1 LHLIDTAGIT
11 PTDDPIEQIGVQRS
25 RAAAESAGVVLLVFD
40 GAEQLTE
47 QDYLVSRELQAMG
60 FGLEALHVGAR
71 GGVGRRMDPGGCPG
85 EAGTLAHRPVI
96 MVMNKVDRVQVLQV
110 DQIYSLWPGAPLVR
124 TSTLTGSG
132 LSELEE
138 TIAELVLAGKALH
151 RDSILVTSAR
161 HQDALR
167 RAAQHL
173 QASLATLEQGL
184 PLDFVSIDLRAA
196 YDALGEVTGEAVSE
210 DLLDRIFSEFCIGK

>member
-1 LHLIDTAGIT
+1 
-11 PTDDPIEQIGVQRS
+11 
-25 RAAAESAGVVLLVFD
+25 
-40 GAEQLTE
+40 
-47 QDYLVSRELQAMG
+47 MG
-60 FGLEALHVGAR
+60 FGTEKASNNGLD
-71 GGVGRRMDPGGCPG
+71 GGQLPASIYRAP
-85 EAGTLAHRPVI
+85 AQRPVV
-96 MVMNKVDRVQVLQV
+96 MVVNKVDRLQVLEIDQV
-110 DQIYSLWPGAPLVR
+110 RNLWPGAPLVR
-124 TSTLTGSG
+124 TSTLTGIG
-132 LSELEE
+132 LPELEK

-151 RDSILVTSAR
+151 RDSVLVTSAR

-173 QASLATLEQGL
+173 QASLTTLEQGL